1 MCSLSALEHLR
12 DRYPASADLPAM
24 FDSAAKATG
33 DEEFIKDLLEADS
46 EEVAEKAKLLQ
57 TFMYP
62 DRDDNE

>member
-1 MCSLSALEHLR
+1 
-12 DRYPASADLPAM
+12 M